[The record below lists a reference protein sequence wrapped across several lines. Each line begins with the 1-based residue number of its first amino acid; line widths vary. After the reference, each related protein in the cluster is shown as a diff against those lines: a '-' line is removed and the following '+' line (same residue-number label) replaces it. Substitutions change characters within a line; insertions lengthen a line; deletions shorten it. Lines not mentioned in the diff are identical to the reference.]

1 MLDYVL
7 TRLVP
12 VAFRVPWLSGGAL
25 SSFISSPFSHTPP
38 LSIDIYT
45 VQLEGQINDLLHMWV
60 LYRTWGRIRSH
71 GAWLL
76 LLLPPSLQHETGL
89 YLPTIEM
96 SSSDRTGHTFPGCK
110 AQKDCWFAMANAR
123 NLLPA

>member
-45 VQLEGQINDLLHMWV
+45 VQLEGQINHPLHMWL

-76 LLLPPSLQHETGL
+76 LLLSPSLQREMGL

-96 SSSDRTGHTFPGCK
+96 SSSDTH
-110 AQKDCWFAMANAR
+110 
-123 NLLPA
+123 LPRLQGAEGL